1 MAEEVFLF
9 LREGLEWTIEAS
21 KLLICGLE
29 RQASPSV
36 ENPQNFAKHI
46 ERITCAAPPAAGLKG
61 IVRGGAHDGAAA
73 SSGKFIPE
81 HVNAARVGFSGD
93 DDHRGAFFLGESRG
107 DGAHFIR
114 GIQDRGLEDA
124 DSVGRHAFVDQNAQ
138 IIKIFSDVGDTHSP
152 QRIARLGGARQPD
165 FRRVSRAVKPGRFHG
180 AYGEAS
186 TEHGDGL
193 GFFGRVFDDE
203 PAADAENKDDGSEEE
218 RTAEREENPARAVWL
233 SGGHD
238 LAVVSHD
245 AAGESYSV
253 PQKWSMRRAQAKLTD
268 W

>member
-21 KLLICGLE
+21 KLLIYGME

-107 DGAHFIR
+107 DGAPSREFPYVHKQTFHSLTGEPENLAMHR
-114 GIQDRGLEDA
+114 ATRPRAPGERYVNRT
-124 DSVGRHAFVDQNAQ
+124 DS
-138 IIKIFSDVGDTHSP
+138 
-152 QRIARLGGARQPD
+152 
-165 FRRVSRAVKPGRFHG
+165 PGEQG
-180 AYGEAS
+180 
-186 TEHGDGL
+186 
-193 GFFGRVFDDE
+193 
-203 PAADAENKDDGSEEE
+203 
-218 RTAEREENPARAVWL
+218 
-233 SGGHD
+233 
-238 LAVVSHD
+238 
-245 AAGESYSV
+245 
-253 PQKWSMRRAQAKLTD
+253 
-268 W
+268 